1 MPFSLLSAGIFSAL
15 LFGLCRRAERRP
27 GGGLYQ
33 TFVRL
38 QQRDPTAIADLS
50 EHQTKQ
56 GTRSTPGAFGL
67 ALCVATV
74 FFILA
79 LASAPEIWQRAAAG
93 YDGDS
98 FYTLDILAG
107 LGLALVSLVM
117 ALAVFTLAL
126 VKTLALHRAATRWS
140 LSAAAGR
147 ASADLGVS
155 LLLFYGFV
163 WFSPQLYY
171 LYYLAVL
178 DGLSWQWV
186 IKPVLDPH
194 DAWDLLR
201 IGPGGSLSEHLQ
213 GLLGRMLML
222 LALAAPA
229 LAAATRICHLRGGRP
244 PNLVGIAP
252 CFALLGFPVPLL
264 LNV

>member
-15 LFGLCRRAERRP
+15 LFALCRRAERRP
-27 GGGLYQ
+27 GGGLYR
-33 TFVRL
+33 TFAKLR
-38 QQRDPTAIADLS
+38 QRDPTATADLS
-50 EHQTKQ
+50 EKQTKH

-67 ALCVATV
+67 ALCVTTV

-79 LASAPEIWQRAAAG
+79 LASAPEIWQRVAAG
-93 YDGDS
+93 YNGDS
-98 FYTLDILAG
+98 FHALDVPAG

-117 ALAVFTLAL
+117 AIAVFTLAL
-126 VKTLALHRAATRWS
+126 AKTLALHRAATRWN
-140 LSAAAGR
+140 LSAAAAR
-147 ASADLGVS
+147 ASADLGAS

-178 DGLSWQWV
+178 DGLPWQWV
-186 IKPVLDPH
+186 VKSVLDPH
-194 DAWDLLR
+194 DAWNLLR

-229 LAAATRICHLRGGRP
+229 LAAAARLCRLRGGRP
-244 PNLVGIAP
+244 PILAGIAP
-252 CFALLGFPVPLL
+252 CLASLGFPVPLL